1 MSRWIYRIYLP
12 HFSKELRSSPER
24 DISLFVQAVRFGGFS
39 EAGRD
44 EVDRFD
50 ELGSDEGLA
59 GRVAGALGDKEI
71 QVGVAATR
79 VAGPP
84 SDAYGSRAGQ
94 QFRN

>member
-1 MSRWIYRIYLP
+1 MDISDI
-12 HFSKELRSSPER
+12 SSPFFEGIEILDLNR

>member
-1 MSRWIYRIYLP
+1 MDISDI
-12 HFSKELRSSPER
+12 SSPFFEGIEILDLNR

-71 QVGVAATR
+71 QVGVAATP

>member
-1 MSRWIYRIYLP
+1 MDISDI
-12 HFSKELRSSPER
+12 SSPFFEGIEILDLN

-79 VAGPP
+79 VAGLP